1 MARSAWS
8 GLFDWLKRRR
18 LDDAD
23 FQEELRAHLEIAAD
37 ERVADGADR
46 RTAQLSS
53 LKDFGNVT
61 LTTEAARSVWI
72 PRWVD
77 ALRDLA
83 SDVRHALRTLAKNP
97 GFSLTVIAVL
107 TLGIGLN
114 AAVFTLLKSLALSP
128 LAGVEGSARLGVVVN
143 ETRAGRRVTLSYPD
157 YQYLRDHDRAF
168 AGLIGSTNIN
178 VNLGLGNRAERIMG
192 ELVTGNYFQQLGVRA
207 QLGRTLLPSDDVAPG
222 QHPVVVLS
230 DTLWGRYF
238 DSDPDIVG
246 KTIRLNAYPLTVVG
260 VAAPSFHG
268 TIVSFDVEVFIPVMM
283 APQIGKGT
291 RDPRTMLTDKQAN
304 FLIVQGRL
312 RPGMTLADA
321 SAQLAVLS
329 TQLRAD
335 ANIDAA
341 AHQLKAIPI
350 WQSPFGAQTYMLPA
364 VAVLSVMGALLLLI
378 ACANVAGL
386 VLARGISRRGE
397 VALRLALGAS
407 RARILRLLLVENFV
421 LAVPGALVAV
431 VLAPQILRML
441 MAATVTA
448 APMRVFFNLSVDSLV
463 IGFSVLAAFASALVF
478 GLFPALRHSRVD
490 LLSVMKEDLS
500 ARGAAKGRFRAGL
513 IVSQVAVSLLLLI
526 GAGLVTRSVDAAR
539 NADAGFDATNVVSMR
554 LDVTPNG
561 YDETRGRAF
570 FAQLLE
576 RVRGDAG
583 TESATLATTI
593 PLTLV
598 DEGARQVAIDGYAP
612 RRDEDL
618 TFLSNVVAPDY
629 FRTLKIGLAAGREF
643 ESRDDET
650 AMPVAIVNETAAGR
664 FWGGAANAVGK
675 RLRVAAGEWR
685 MVIGVAQDIKYSRI
699 NEAARPYVYLPFLQ
713 TYQPSMALHARSSTG
728 VTPLI
733 EQVRAHV
740 QTLDPDLPILSAGTL
755 REQTRAALAILEM
768 AAGVLFIFG
777 VAGMALA
784 AMGMYGLV
792 SYTVTQSM
800 HEIGIRMALGAQG
813 IEVVWHFLRR
823 GLRLGAVGA
832 VIGGVAALAATR
844 LLGSVLFGV
853 SATDP
858 ISFAT
863 ALAVVLGAVLVA
875 TLIPAWRAART
886 NPTAALRQT

>member
-1 MARSAWS
+1 VTRLGW
-8 GLFDWLKRRR
+8 FKRRR
-18 LDDAD
+18 PDEED
-23 FQEELRAHLEIAAD
+23 FQEELRAHLAIAVD

-46 RTAQLSS
+46 RSARLSS

-72 PRWVD
+72 PWWVD
-77 ALRDLA
+77 VLRDLA
-83 SDVRHALRTLAKNP
+83 SDVRHAVRMLAKNP
-97 GFSLTVIAVL
+97 GFSATVIAVL

-114 AAVFTLLKSLALSP
+114 AAVFTLLKSLALTP
-128 LAGVEGSARLGVVVN
+128 LAGVEDSARLGVVVN
-143 ETRAGRRVTLSYPD
+143 ETSAGRRTLSYPD
-157 YQYLRDHDRAF
+157 YQYVRDHDRAF
-168 AGLIGSTNIN
+168 AGLIGSSNIS

-207 QLGRTLLPSDDVAPG
+207 QLGRPLLPSDEVAPG

-230 DTLWGRYF
+230 DTLWKRHF

-268 TIVSFDVEVFIPVMM
+268 TIVSFDVEVFIPIMM
-283 APQIGKGT
+283 APQVGLSWA
-291 RDPRTMLTDKQAN
+291 RDPRTQLSDKQAN

-312 RPGMTLADA
+312 RPGTTLAEA

-329 TQLRAD
+329 TQLQAD
-335 ANIDAA
+335 ATVDAA
-341 AHQLKAIPI
+341 AYKLTAIPI

-364 VAVLSVMGALLLLI
+364 VVVLSAMGALLLLI
-378 ACANVAGL
+378 VCANVAGL

-421 LAVPGALVAV
+421 LAAPGALAAV
-431 VLAPQILRML
+431 VLVSQFLRLL
-441 MAATVTA
+441 MAAMVTA
-448 APMRVFFNLSVDSLV
+448 APMRVFFNLSVDPLV

-500 ARGAAKGRFRAGL
+500 SRGAAKGHFRAGL
-513 IVSQVAVSLLLLI
+513 MVSQVAVSMLLLI
-526 GAGLVTRSVDAAR
+526 GAGLVARSVDAAR
-539 NADAGFDATNVVSMR
+539 NADAGFDATNVVSMT
-554 LDVTPNG
+554 LDVRPNG

-570 FAQLLE
+570 FTQLLE
-576 RVRGDAG
+576 SVRGDSG
-583 TESATLATTI
+583 TESATLASTS

-598 DEGARQVAIDGYAP
+598 DSGARKVTIDGYAP

-643 ESRDDET
+643 ESRDDVT

-664 FWGGAANAVGK
+664 FWGGAADAVGK
-675 RLRVAAGEWR
+675 RIRVATGEWR
-685 MVIGVAQDIKYSRI
+685 MVIGVARDIKYSRI
-699 NEAARPYVYLPFLQ
+699 NEAPRPYVYLPFLQ
-713 TYQPSMALHARSSTG
+713 TYQPSMVLHARGSAG
-728 VTPLI
+728 VAPLI

-740 QTLDPDLPILSAGTL
+740 RTLDPDLPILGAGTL
-755 REQTRAALAILEM
+755 SEQTRTALVILEM
-768 AAGVLFIFG
+768 AASALFIFG

-792 SYTVTQSM
+792 SYTVMQSM
-800 HEIGIRMALGAQG
+800 HEIGIRMALGARG

-832 VIGGVAALAATR
+832 VIGGVAALALTR
-844 LLGSVLFGV
+844 LLGSLLYGV

-858 ISFAT
+858 ISFAR
-863 ALAVVLGAVLVA
+863 AFAVVLGGVIVA
-875 TLIPAWRAART
+875 TIIPAWRAART
-886 NPTAALRQT
+886 NPLTALRQP

>member
-1 MARSAWS
+1 MTRL
-8 GLFDWLKRRR
+8 GWLKRRR
-18 LDDAD
+18 PDERD
-23 FQEELRAHLEIAAD
+23 FQDELRSHLAIAAD

-46 RTAQLSS
+46 RSAQLSS

-114 AAVFTLLKSLALSP
+114 AAVFTLLKSLALNP

-143 ETRAGRRVTLSYPD
+143 ETSAGRRVSLSYPD
-157 YQYLRDHDRAF
+157 YQYVRDHDRAF
-168 AGLIGSTNIN
+168 AGLIGSTNVN

-207 QLGRTLLPSDDVAPG
+207 QLGRTLLPSDDIAPG

-230 DTLWGRYF
+230 DTLWKRHF

-246 KTIRLNAYPLTVVG
+246 TTIRLNAYPLTVVG
-260 VAAPSFHG
+260 IAAPSFHG
-268 TIVSFDVEVFIPVMM
+268 TIVSFDVEVFIPIMM
-283 APQIGKGT
+283 APQIGLSGT
-291 RDPRTMLTDKQAN
+291 RDPRTILADKQAN

-312 RPGMTLADA
+312 RPGATLAEA

-364 VAVLSVMGALLLLI
+364 VVVLSAMGALLLLI
-378 ACANVAGL
+378 VCANVAGL

-421 LAVPGALVAV
+421 LAVPGALAAV
-431 VLAPQILRML
+431 VLVPQSLRLL
-441 MAATVTA
+441 MAAMVTA
-448 APMRVFFNLSVDSLV
+448 APMRVFFNLSVDPLV

-478 GLFPALRHSRVD
+478 GLFPALRHTRVD

-554 LDVTPNG
+554 LDVRPNG

-576 RVRGDAG
+576 RVRGDSG
-583 TESATLATTI
+583 TESATLATTT

-598 DEGARQVAIDGYAP
+598 DNGARQVAIDGYAP

-618 TFLSNVVAPDY
+618 TFLSNIVAPGY
-629 FRTLKIGLAAGREF
+629 FRTLKIGLADGREF

-650 AMPVAIVNETAAGR
+650 AMPVAIVNETAAAR

-675 RLRVAAGEWR
+675 RIRVAAGEWR
-685 MVIGVAQDIKYSRI
+685 MVIGVARDIKYSRI
-699 NEAARPYVYLPFLQ
+699 NEAPRPYVYLPFLQ
-713 TYQPSMALHARSSTG
+713 TYQPSMVLHARGSAG
-728 VTPLI
+728 IAPLI

-740 QTLDPDLPILSAGTL
+740 QTLDPDLPILFAGTL
-755 REQTRAALAILEM
+755 SEQTRTALVILEM
-768 AAGVLFIFG
+768 AASALFIFG

-792 SYTVTQSM
+792 SYTVKQSM
-800 HEIGIRMALGAQG
+800 HEIGIRMALGARG

-832 VIGGVAALAATR
+832 VIGAVAALAMTR

-858 ISFAT
+858 ISFAR